1 MEQSKADI
9 HHKILA
15 SVTKLEV
22 NKGHL
27 IWTISQVA
35 SDSGISRTL
44 IYYYYG
50 KEKEQLLNEAM
61 KYMVQ
66 TVFNL
71 EGLEPILPK
80 DRIKLVLEQLKEMPY
95 LLVLFYLNRRK
106 DNEIGRIIKNAEES
120 LYLLLKKLSPELTK
134 ESFMMIY
141 LLELGCAL
149 HGDVDNQLINN
160 LFDQLTPAT
169 AQD

>member
-1 MEQSKADI
+1 MAQESKEDI
-9 HHKILA
+9 HYKILA

-27 IWTISQVA
+27 VWTMSQVA
-35 SDSGISRTL
+35 NDSGVSRTL

-50 KEKEQLLNEAM
+50 KEKEKLLSEAM
-61 KYMVQ
+61 KFMVQ

-71 EGLEPILPK
+71 EGLEPVMPR
-80 DRIKLVLEQLKEMPY
+80 DRIKLVLKQLNQMPY
-95 LLVLFYLNRRK
+95 LLVLFYLNRRA
-106 DNEIGRIIKNAEES
+106 DNDIGQIIREAEES

-149 HGDVDNQLINN
+149 HGDVEHEMIDRLFSQLIPS
-160 LFDQLTPAT
+160 TC
-169 AQD
+169 

>member
-1 MEQSKADI
+1 MVQESKEDI
-9 HHKILA
+9 HYKILG

-27 IWTISQVA
+27 LWTISQVA
-35 SDSGISRTL
+35 TDSGVSRTL

-50 KEKEQLLNEAM
+50 KEKEKLLSEAM

-71 EGLEPILPK
+71 EGLDPIMPRE
-80 DRIKLVLEQLKEMPY
+80 RIKLVLQQLNQMPY
-95 LLVLFYLNRRK
+95 LLVLFYLNRRA
-106 DNEIGRIIKNAEES
+106 DNEIGQIIKDAEES
-120 LYLLLKKLSPELTK
+120 LFSLLKKLSPGLTK

-149 HGDVDNQLINN
+149 HGDVDHEMIDT
-160 LFDQLTPAT
+160 LFEKLN
-169 AQD
+169 